1 MAPSAMSIRY
11 KITNFWNRHRLF
23 IIKLCIGGNG
33 LVMVMSHL
41 WVSCP
46 TIVPGSQAYFCVYFI
61 ITSAPTNYFPLSI
74 LATATSNFFWHASLI
89 SDMLGVHVPFQGCPF
104 GRIFILTTLSRSA
117 AAAEANHYLG
127 KSIKSNKI
135 APREQRSELDRF
147 ANQVLER
154 LQQQTFFLQ
163 PKPPIWRW
171 LFGIFQLLSERKTAH
186 YLRFQSGFEACSPLT
201 RFTGSSGKQQPA
213 AKVWIKMFIRHLRSS
228 HNCYFPPPQTT
239 LPAAAKQPPLSR
251 YGTQRVCKVRSGS
264 FTKCHKKKAQN
275 KKVLNFKYLL
285 RKGE

>member
-1 MAPSAMSIRY
+1 M
-11 KITNFWNRHRLF
+11 
-23 IIKLCIGGNG
+23 
-33 LVMVMSHL
+33 VMVMSHL

-117 AAAEANHYLG
+117 ATAEANHYLG

-154 LQQQTFFLQ
+154 LQQQTFFYSPNL
-163 PKPPIWRW
+163 R
-171 LFGIFQLLSERKTAH
+171 SEGGFSAFFNC
-186 YLRFQSGFEACSPLT
+186 YLREKQLIIYA
-201 RFTGSSGKQQPA
+201 SSLGLRLA
-213 AKVWIKMFIRHLRSS
+213 A
-228 HNCYFPPPQTT
+228 P
-239 LPAAAKQPPLSR
+239 
-251 YGTQRVCKVRSGS
+251 
-264 FTKCHKKKAQN
+264 
-275 KKVLNFKYLL
+275 
-285 RKGE
+285 